1 MKNITIAPNSR
12 LTQWGVRYLLFQ
24 LLVLPYFFDWLF
36 LILNLPLDDLKRNL
50 LYYTINFAALV
61 GIFWKFLQASIQHA
75 LQNIGTVL
83 IPTAICFL
91 AYRLS
96 STLLDLGI
104 YTLFPDFYNV
114 NDSNINTAVQGQLPM
129 WAFGAIVLVPPA
141 EELIFRGA
149 LFGGLYS
156 KNKILAWV
164 VSVVGFCLLHIISY
178 VNYYS
183 WDVLLISAIQYLPGS
198 ICLAAAYRYSG
209 NILSPIMIHAAINL
223 IATLSIAHL

>member
-1 MKNITIAPNSR
+1 MKTITIAPDKR
-12 LTQWGVRYLLFQ
+12 LAQWGVRYLLFQ
-24 LLVLPYFFDWLF
+24 LLVLPYFLDWLF
-36 LILNLPLDDLKRNL
+36 LIFDLPLDSGKLNL
-50 LYYTINFAALV
+50 LYYAINFAALV
-61 GIFWKFLQASIQHA
+61 GIFWRFLQASLQHA

-96 STLLDLGI
+96 STLLDLSI
-104 YTLFPDFYNV
+104 YALFPDFFNV
-114 NDSNINTAVQGQLPM
+114 NDHNISAMVREQLPM
-129 WAFGAIVLVPPA
+129 WAFGTIVLVPPA

-156 KNKILAWV
+156 KNKVLAWV

-178 VNYYS
+178 VNYYT
-183 WDVLLISAIQYLPGS
+183 WDILLICAIQYLPAS
-198 ICLAAAYRYSG
+198 ICFAAAYRYSG

-223 IATLSIAHL
+223 IATVSTLNL

>member
-1 MKNITIAPNSR
+1 MKTITIAPDRR

-24 LLVLPYFFDWLF
+24 LFVLPYFLDL
-36 LILNLPLDDLKRNL
+36 LVTGLNLPIDSLRFNL
-50 LYYTINFAALV
+50 LYYTINFAVLV
-61 GIFWKFLQASIQHA
+61 GIFWRFLQASLQHA
-75 LQNIGTVL
+75 LENLGQVL

-104 YTLFPDFYNV
+104 HWLFPDFDNV
-114 NDSNINTAVQGQLPM
+114 NDVNITAMAQGQLPM
-129 WAFGAIVLVPPA
+129 WGFAAILLVPPA

-164 VSVVGFCLLHIISY
+164 VSVVGFCLLHVMGY
-178 VNYYS
+178 VGYYP
-183 WDVLLISAIQYLPGS
+183 WDVLLISAVQYLPAG
-198 ICLAAAYRYSG
+198 ICFAAAYRYSG
-209 NILSPIMIHAAINL
+209 NIFSSILIHAALNF
-223 IATLSIAHL
+223 IALLSMISM